1 MASLVGLALAA
12 AAVWVVLWLMAQGV
26 GSSQKWW

>member
-1 MASLVGLALAA
+1 MGFVLGLAIGSALTFG
-12 AAVWVVLWLMAQGV
+12 VLWLMAQGV